1 MAITAA
7 ERHPGPEDEDPGA
20 ALTLTLA
27 RLESRPMADLRAD
40 PESIAEAHRTA
51 VELGDDGAAQQALLL
66 QADVMLREGR
76 LGEGGRVAHQ
86 ARAWAAQHDNPDV
99 LARAHRVLSF
109 FHRMVGDLPV
119 ALTHGVQCVDHLPQ
133 HAPPD
138 LRAQHLM
145 ALAVTLDDNGRFED
159 SARYYR
165 EALEIAARTGDE
177 ALTLRALNNMAYN
190 ALDVGDE
197 PAATD
202 LTRQMRA
209 ASRQSGHPLTAKQLD
224 TVARVEMLAGRYD
237 SVERTLA
244 GVVAGDVLDHDGD
257 GAAECLL
264 TLAEARRLAGRHA
277 DAQSVLDRAVEMCE
291 RNGLTRL
298 RAVGRQEQAALYAA
312 AGLYQ
317 QAYEEHRLFCA
328 AATALHSA
336 QQQARAFA
344 LQAIF
349 EASEAR
355 RASDHFREMAHRD
368 ALTGL
373 YNRRYVDEHLPT
385 LLDEAAARR
394 TPLSAAIVD
403 LDHFKRINDTLSH
416 ATGDAVLQQVGRLLQ
431 DAASG
436 TAVAARMGGE
446 EFLLIFPGVGAA
458 EAARRCE
465 MLRLALRTHAW
476 AALTGH
482 RPVTAS
488 IGVTTTD
495 GGTTMAALLARAD
508 ERLYAAK
515 QGGRDRMVAA
525 DLAA

>member
-1 MAITAA
+1 
-7 ERHPGPEDEDPGA
+7 
-20 ALTLTLA
+20 
-27 RLESRPMADLRAD
+27 
-40 PESIAEAHRTA
+40 
-51 VELGDDGAAQQALLL
+51 
-66 QADVMLREGR
+66 
-76 LGEGGRVAHQ
+76 
-86 ARAWAAQHDNPDV
+86 
-99 LARAHRVLSF
+99 
-109 FHRMVGDLPV
+109 
-119 ALTHGVQCVDHLPQ
+119 VQCVDHLPQ
-133 HAPPD
+133 HAPPG

-165 EALEIAARTGDE
+165 EALGIAARTGDE

-190 ALDVGDE
+190 ALEEGDE
-197 PAATD
+197 PAAND
-202 LTRQMRA
+202 LARQMRA
-209 ASRQSGHPLTAKQLD
+209 ASLRSGHPLTAKQLD
-224 TVARVEMLAGRYD
+224 TVARVEMLGGRYD
-237 SVERTLA
+237 FAERTLA
-244 GVVAGDVLDHDGD
+244 GVLAGEILDHDGD

-277 DAQSVLDRAVEMCE
+277 GAQAVLDRAVEMCE

-317 QAYEEHRLFCA
+317 QAYEEHRLFYA

-336 QQQARAFA
+336 RQQARAFA

-355 RASDHFREMAHRD
+355 RASEHFREMAHRD

-373 YNRRYVDEHLPT
+373 YNRRYVDERLPV

-394 TPLSAAIVD
+394 GPLSAAIVD
-403 LDHFKRINDTLSH
+403 LDHFKGINDTLSH
-416 ATGDAVLQQVGRLLQ
+416 ATGDAVLQQVGTLLQ
-431 DAASG
+431 DAATG
-436 TAVAARMGGE
+436 TAIAARLGGE

-458 EAARRCE
+458 EAAGRCE
-465 MLRLALRTHAW
+465 TLRTALRNHPWT
-476 AALTGH
+476 ALTGH

-488 IGVTTTD
+488 IGVTTAAD
-495 GGTTMAALLARAD
+495 GRTTMAALLARAD
-508 ERLYAAK
+508 RHLYAAK
-515 QGGRDRMVAA
+515 QAGRDRVVAA